1 MKNLVKIELLKLRTT
16 PALYICAAVVAGLT
30 AVSVVA
36 NIMLAGKNGAAPLGS
51 VENVNK
57 VFSVAALSTMIALA
71 VGIVMV
77 AGEYRHR
84 TVMSTYLGEPRR
96 GRVAIAK
103 LMTAGGLGAVTGAGA
118 FGLALAIAM
127 PMLSAK
133 GVHHLPVDVG
143 RMWLGATVAS
153 CCFGMLGVALG
164 SITRHTVGAIV
175 GALIWV
181 QVIEVAVLQPSAPSL
196 AKWLPTGAGVALTS
210 SGKDVAHLLSPAP
223 AALVLVAWAAAL
235 TFVAARVSLNR
246 EVS

>member
-84 TVMSTYLGEPRR
+84 TVVSTYLGEPRR

>member
-16 PALYICAAVVAGLT
+16 PALYICAAVVGGLT

-36 NIMLAGKNGAAPLGS
+36 NILLAGKNGAAPLGS

-84 TVMSTYLGEPRR
+84 TVVSTYLGEPRR
-96 GRVAIAK
+96 GRVAMAK
-103 LMTAGGLGAVTGAGA
+103 LMTAGGLGAATGAAA
-118 FGLALAIAM
+118 FGLATAIAV
-127 PMLSAK
+127 PMLAAK
-133 GVHHLPVDVG
+133 GVHHLPIDLG

-181 QVIEVAVLQPSAPSL
+181 QVIEVAVLQPSVPSL

-223 AALVLVAWAAAL
+223 AALVLTAWAGVL
-235 TFVAARVSLNR
+235 TFIAAKVSLNR